1 MAEWL
6 HLADLSELARRKKK
20 RVVVAGEQIALF
32 FVDGQV
38 YALHD
43 VCVHRQRSLSKGV
56 VLGGA
61 VVCPGH
67 QWRFDP
73 ATGQAHDQPLCQPTF
88 DVRVDGDRVYVN
100 PVRRG
105 RVGAAG

>member
-32 FVDGQV
+32 FVDGKV
-38 YALHD
+38 CALHD
-43 VCVHRQRSLSKGV
+43 VCVHRQRSLSRDV

-61 VVCPGH
+61 VVCAPRRRPRWDSWATSAPVAARWWPG
-67 QWRFDP
+67 
-73 ATGQAHDQPLCQPTF
+73 
-88 DVRVDGDRVYVN
+88 
-100 PVRRG
+100 RR
-105 RVGAAG
+105 